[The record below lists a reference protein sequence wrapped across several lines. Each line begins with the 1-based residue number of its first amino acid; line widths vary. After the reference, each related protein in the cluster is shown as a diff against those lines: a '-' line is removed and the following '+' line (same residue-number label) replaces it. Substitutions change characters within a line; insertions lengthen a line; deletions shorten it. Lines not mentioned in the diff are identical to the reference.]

1 MTGNTLRVGTRGSA
15 LALRQADLAVEHLVR
30 VRPGLAVD
38 IVEISTKGDRD
49 KSTPFAQLGQG
60 VGGQGVGG
68 GKAIFA
74 HELQRALLD
83 DEIDVAVHSL
93 KDLTGAE
100 PEGLVIASVPERAD
114 PCDVLVSRNGATLAE
129 LPSGSV
135 IGTSS
140 VRREALVRAARPDLR
155 TAPLRGNV
163 DTRLRKV
170 ADGEVDAAILA
181 AAGIVRLQ
189 REGEITEWLDP
200 VEFVPPPGQGAIA
213 IEARADRVADDLA
226 WMASSEDVVAR
237 RCVDTERAFMKI
249 VEGSCEVPLGAWARP
264 GVDDP
269 EVIILDAFLVKPSG
283 DIARAHARG
292 SDPGLVG
299 AEVAALLL

>member
-1 MTGNTLRVGTRGSA
+1 MNSPVLRVGTRSSA
-15 LALRQADLAVEHLVR
+15 LALRQADLAVEHLSR
-30 VRPGLAVD
+30 VRPGLVVD
-38 IVEISTKGDRD
+38 IVGISTKGDRD
-49 KSTPFAQLGQG
+49 KSTPFAELGT
-60 VGGQGVGG
+60 
-68 GKAIFA
+68 KAIFA

-114 PCDVLVSRNGATLAE
+114 PRDVLVSREGGTLGE
-129 LPSGSV
+129 LAAGSV
-135 IGTSS
+135 VGTSS
-140 VRREALVRAARPDLR
+140 VRREALIRAARPDLR

-200 VEFVPPPGQGAIA
+200 SDFVPPPGQGAIA
-213 IEARADRVADDLA
+213 IEARAERVAGDLA
-226 WMASSEDVVAR
+226 WIVESQDDVAR
-237 RCVDTERAFMKI
+237 RCVDTERAFMEI

-264 GVDDP
+264 SDHEP
-269 EVIILDAFLVKPSG
+269 SVIVFDAFVVGTSG
-283 DIARAHARG
+283 EIARTRVRG
-292 SDPGLVG
+292 SDPATVG
-299 AEVAALLL
+299 AEAAHMLL